1 MGVGRVWE
9 GGAFLAAGCVLC
21 FIRGLFCVSPSV
33 LGFGVCVSAVAP
45 PSLPFL
51 ASFFSRVVAFVLVIL
66 GFFAAVLALFLPL
79 LSFLALLP

>member
-1 MGVGRVWE
+1 VPSWRRGVFCALFV
-9 GGAFLAAGCVLC
+9 VC
-21 FIRGLFCVSPSV
+21 FVFPPRFWGL
-33 LGFGVCVSAVAP
+33 VCVSAVAP